1 MIKKYNQFVNE
12 NKTNEEFDFETE
24 APVRTMPSLGK
35 PVTPEVAPD
44 TTVKPGEAPSK
55 PSPFRRDKPSTEP
68 GPKAELEE
76 EEEEEVKSTP
86 SDKYEAALQSLAD
99 AANAKGF
106 ISEFDKGG
114 KMVIIKMSEED
125 KEGKKVTFPAED
137 EEYHISGVRKG
148 FKTVDNVL
156 ANVGG
161 ENKTIDQS
169 IKDEEAFEEEPS
181 FEETEG
187 DLAKRDL
194 ESEMGALESK
204 SYKSTRLKKFKG

>member
-1 MIKKYNQFVNE
+1 MIKKYNQFVTE

-35 PVTPEVAPD
+35 PAPASPEVAPD

-68 GPKAELEE
+68 GTKAEFEG
-76 EEEEEVKSTP
+76 EEEEVGV
-86 SDKYEAALQSLAD
+86 DKYTAALQSLAD
-99 AANAKGF
+99 AAGVEFNAP
-106 ISEFDKGG
+106 D
-114 KMVIIKMSEED
+114 KMVIING
-125 KEGKKVTFPAED
+125 KEVTFPAED
-137 EEYHISGVRKG
+137 EKYHIKGVRKG
-148 FKTVDNVL
+148 FNTVEDVL

-161 ENKTIDQS
+161 ENKTIEPS
-169 IKDEEAFEEEPS
+169 IKDEEALEEEPS

-204 SYKSTRLKKFKG
+204 SYKSTRLKKFKGWNI

>member
-12 NKTNEEFDFETE
+12 NKTNEEFDLETE

-68 GPKAELEE
+68 GPKAELEG
-76 EEEEEVKSTP
+76 EEEEVGV
-86 SDKYEAALQSLAD
+86 DKYTAALQSLAD
-99 AANAKGF
+99 AAGVDFNP
-106 ISEFDKGG
+106 SD
-114 KMVIIKMSEED
+114 KMVIING
-125 KEGKKVTFPAED
+125 KEVTFPAED
-137 EEYHISGVRKG
+137 EKYHIKGVRKG
-148 FKTVDNVL
+148 FNTVDDVL

-161 ENKTIDQS
+161 ENKTIDPS

>member
-24 APVRTMPSLGK
+24 TPVRKIPSLGK

-68 GPKAELEE
+68 GPKAELEG
-76 EEEEEVKSTP
+76 EEEEVGI
-86 SDKYEAALQSLAD
+86 DKYTAALQSLAD
-99 AANAKGF
+99 AAGVDFNP
-106 ISEFDKGG
+106 SD
-114 KMVIIKMSEED
+114 KMVIING
-125 KEGKKVTFPAED
+125 KEVTFPAED
-137 EEYHISGVRKG
+137 EKYHIKGVRKG
-148 FKTVDNVL
+148 FNTVDDVL

-161 ENKTIDQS
+161 ENKTIEPS

-204 SYKSTRLKKFKG
+204 SYKSTRLKKFKV

>member
-68 GPKAELEE
+68 GPKAELEG
-76 EEEEEVKSTP
+76 EEEEVGV
-86 SDKYEAALQSLAD
+86 DKYTAALQSLAD
-99 AANAKGF
+99 AAGVDFNP
-106 ISEFDKGG
+106 SD
-114 KMVIIKMSEED
+114 KMVVING
-125 KEGKKVTFPAED
+125 KEVTFPAED
-137 EEYHISGVRKG
+137 EKYHIKGVRKG
-148 FKTVDNVL
+148 FNTVDDVL